1 VSPRMGNRFTSFLIA
16 AKRSG
21 RGEPMRVLR
30 IAAARQLVLFAGP
43 DDPAARWDELPERVK
58 AQVLA
63 VLATM
68 IAKDM
73 LSPARAREVA
83 P

>member
-1 VSPRMGNRFTSFLIA
+1 
-16 AKRSG
+16 
-21 RGEPMRVLR
+21 MRVFR
-30 IAAARQLVLFAGP
+30 IAPARQLVLFAGP
-43 DDPAARWDELPERVK
+43 EDPATRWDELPEQVK

-68 IAKDM
+68 IARDV
-73 LSPARAREVA
+73 LGPCRAREVA

>member
-1 VSPRMGNRFTSFLIA
+1 
-16 AKRSG
+16 
-21 RGEPMRVLR
+21 MRVFR
-30 IAAARQLVLFAGP
+30 IAPAWQLALFAGP
-43 DDPAARWDELPERVK
+43 DDPATRWDELPERVK

-68 IAKDM
+68 IARDVF
-73 LSPARAREVA
+73 SPVRAREVA

>member
-1 VSPRMGNRFTSFLIA
+1 
-16 AKRSG
+16 
-21 RGEPMRVLR
+21 MRVLR
-30 IAAARQLVLFAGP
+30 IAPARQLALFTGP
-43 DDPAARWDELPERVK
+43 DHPAARWDELPEQVR

-68 IAKDM
+68 IARDV
-73 LSPARAREVA
+73 LGPVRAREVA

>member
-1 VSPRMGNRFTSFLIA
+1 
-16 AKRSG
+16 
-21 RGEPMRVLR
+21 MRVLR
-30 IAAARQLVLFAGP
+30 IAPARQLALFAIP
-43 DDPAARWDELPERVK
+43 DDPAARWDELPEQAR

-68 IAKDM
+68 IARSV
-73 LSPARAREVA
+73 LGTARAREVA